1 MQASENLIECSLLPD
16 KGWAG
21 LFKER
26 KLRMDGN
33 ILITGAGSGIG
44 RDTAFE
50 LARRGHRVIASTRNN
65 ERALQLKR
73 AVEAAG
79 LEITVQKLD
88 ILQPEDRDAALEWDI
103 DVLVNN
109 AGVGQSGPLAEI
121 PLERVRDNFETN
133 VFATLALTQA
143 VVKQMLRKGCGRI
156 IIVGSLAGRVYV
168 PYIGAYCMTK
178 FALEAEARALRYE
191 LKRHNI
197 KVSIIEPGPYGT
209 GFNEQVAQT
218 KYEWFDDN
226 SLLACDVEIIKEQER
241 KLFAGQRSN
250 ESIVKQI
257 VNSVESVHPKFRYV
271 APLKYKILVQ
281 LGVLFGR

>member
-1 MQASENLIECSLLPD
+1 
-16 KGWAG
+16 
-21 LFKER
+21 
-26 KLRMDGN
+26 MDGN
-33 ILITGAGSGIG
+33 ILITGAGSGSGIG

-50 LARRGHRVIASTRNN
+50 LARRGHKVIASTRTN
-65 ERALQLKR
+65 ERALPLKQS
-73 AVEAAG
+73 AEAAG
-79 LEITVQKLD
+79 LEITEQKLD

-156 IIVGSLAGRVYV
+156 IIVGSLAGRVYI
-168 PYIGAYCMTK
+168 PYLGAYCMTK
-178 FALEAEARALRYE
+178 FALEAEACAFRYE
-191 LKRHNI
+191 LKCHNI

-209 GFNEQVAQT
+209 GFNERVART
-218 KYEWFDDN
+218 KYEWFGDN
-226 SLLACDVEIIKEQER
+226 SLLGCDVEMIKEQER
-241 KLFAGQRSN
+241 RLFASQCSN

-257 VNSVESVHPKFRYV
+257 VNSVESAHPKFRYV

-281 LGVLFGR
+281 LGALFGR

>member
-1 MQASENLIECSLLPD
+1 
-16 KGWAG
+16 
-21 LFKER
+21 
-26 KLRMDGN
+26 MDGN

-50 LARRGHRVIASTRNN
+50 LARRGHRVIASTRTNK
-65 ERALQLKR
+65 RASQLKQ
-73 AVEAAG
+73 AAEEAR
-79 LEITVQKLD
+79 LDIRVQKLD
-88 ILQPEDRDAALEWDI
+88 ILQPEDRDAALDWDI

-121 PLERVRDNFETN
+121 PLELVRDNFETN

-143 VVKQMLRKGCGRI
+143 LVRQMLRKGCGRI
-156 IIVGSLAGRVYV
+156 IIVGSLAGRIYV

-209 GFNEQVAQT
+209 GFNERVART
-218 KYEWFDDN
+218 KYEWFDEN
-226 SLLACDVEIIKEQER
+226 SLLGCDVEMIKAQECR
-241 KLFAGQRSN
+241 LFASQCSS
-250 ESIVKQI
+250 ESIVKRI
-257 VNSVESVHPKFRYV
+257 VNSVESSRPKFRYV

-281 LGVLFGR
+281 LGILFGR